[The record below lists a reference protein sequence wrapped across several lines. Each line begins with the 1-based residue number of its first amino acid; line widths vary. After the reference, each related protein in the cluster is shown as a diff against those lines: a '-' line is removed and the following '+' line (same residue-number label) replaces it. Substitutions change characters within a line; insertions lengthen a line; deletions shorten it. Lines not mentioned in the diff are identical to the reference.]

1 MMKCRQITT
10 FCADGEAIVK
20 EQVLPVTREADE
32 PVHLESGVI
41 NLYPEITYQE
51 IEGFGCAITETSAY
65 LLSEMEEAAR
75 RDILQKFFGKDGSR
89 LHFIRTHIDSCDYSL
104 EEYQAV
110 KDPLQDPELLTF
122 SLERDRK
129 YILPVLKEALD
140 ISRESGNG
148 EMAVLLSPWSP
159 PYQWKTPPA
168 RPKNDAGVYGGPG
181 HEMKVDY
188 TTPSRNNGGSL
199 KPEYY
204 GSWAK
209 YLVKYIQAY
218 LDEGVPVTMLT
229 MQNESI
235 AATNWDS
242 CVWTAEEQKTF
253 LKEFLYPEMKRAGL
267 AEKVGIYIWD
277 HNKERVLEWAL
288 DMIDAETAEMIQG
301 IAFHWY
307 SGDHFEAVQ
316 MTHEKFPDK
325 VLMLSECCGLHAPG
339 QGSFWESMGLP
350 KTKTPMHAEADD
362 AGEYAHDIIG
372 NLNAGMNRWID
383 WNLCV
388 DETGG
393 PRHIPNGFTASCIV
407 ENGSARLNMT
417 YYYVKH
423 FSRYILPGARRIGV
437 SRCDQKT
444 EVTAAKNP
452 DGSVAVVVLNRG
464 NEDAFYAFRVEGC
477 CVRFGVPAGTIS
489 TLVLEQ

>member
-1 MMKCRQITT
+1 MDKKCCI
-10 FCADGEAIVK
+10 
-20 EQVLPVTREADE
+20 
-32 PVHLESGVI
+32 
-41 NLYPEITYQE
+41 
-51 IEGFGCAITETSAY
+51 
-65 LLSEMEEAAR
+65 
-75 RDILQKFFGKDGSR
+75 R
-89 LHFIRTHIDSCDYSL
+89 L
-104 EEYQAV
+104 YQAV

-122 SLERDRK
+122 SLERDRS

-140 ISRESGNG
+140 ISKESGNG
-148 EMAVLLSPWSP
+148 EISVLLSPWSP

-181 HEMKVDY
+181 HERKVDY

-199 KPEYY
+199 KPEFY

-218 LDEGVPVTMLT
+218 LDEGIPVTMLT

-235 AATNWDS
+235 AATDWDS
-242 CVWTAEEQKTF
+242 CVWTAEEQKKF

-267 AEKVGIYIWD
+267 AEQVGIYIWD

-307 SGDHFEAVQ
+307 SGDHFEAIQ
-316 MTHEKFPDK
+316 MT
-325 VLMLSECCGLHAPG
+325 
-339 QGSFWESMGLP
+339 
-350 KTKTPMHAEADD
+350 
-362 AGEYAHDIIG
+362 HDIIG

-407 ENGSARLNMT
+407 ESRSARLNMT

-423 FSRYILPGARRIGV
+423 FSHYILPGARRIGV

-452 DGSVAVVVLNRG
+452 DGSVAVVALNRG

>member
-1 MMKCRQITT
+1 M
-10 FCADGEAIVK
+10 
-20 EQVLPVTREADE
+20 
-32 PVHLESGVI
+32 
-41 NLYPEITYQE
+41 
-51 IEGFGCAITETSAY
+51 
-65 LLSEMEEAAR
+65 
-75 RDILQKFFGKDGSR
+75 
-89 LHFIRTHIDSCDYSL
+89 
-104 EEYQAV
+104 
-110 KDPLQDPELLTF
+110 
-122 SLERDRK
+122 
-129 YILPVLKEALD
+129 
-140 ISRESGNG
+140 
-148 EMAVLLSPWSP
+148 LLSPWSP
-159 PYQWKTPPA
+159 PYQWKIPPA

-181 HEMKVDY
+181 HERKVDY

-199 KPEYY
+199 KPEFY

-218 LDEGVPVTMLT
+218 LDEGIPVTMLT

-235 AATNWDS
+235 AATDWDS
-242 CVWTAEEQKTF
+242 CVWTAEEQKKF

-267 AEKVGIYIWD
+267 AEQVGIYIWD

-307 SGDHFEAVQ
+307 SGDHFEAIQ

-407 ENGSARLNMT
+407 ESRSARLNMT

-423 FSRYILPGARRIGV
+423 FSHYILPGARRIGV

-444 EVTAAKNP
+444 EVTAVKNP
-452 DGSVAVVVLNRG
+452 DGSVAVVALNRG
-464 NEDAFYAFRVEGC
+464 NEDAFYAFRMEGC